1 MQDGLSSYLEYV
13 GMLPN
18 VWYSS
23 TAPRL
28 GIFASNFFMDLI
40 GPTRD

>member
-1 MQDGLSSYLEYV
+1 MQDGLSGYLEYV

-18 VWYSS
+18 VWYSG
-23 TAPRL
+23 TASRL
-28 GIFASNFFMDLI
+28 EIFASNFFIGLI